1 MRHIAIETGEKKL
14 AERWWISGDFSAEVF
29 RNVRFGRIYS
39 YGVREGGCAIS
50 LFPSFFQC
58 HWQGNA
64 IQEAREIR
72 RWIFLSLPY
81 VSYFSF
87 LFPFL
92 LIRERRTLEPAKWDK
107 RLIRKLSLPFYF
119 FLEKNTFFLK
129 SLRQVFHVWK
139 M

>member
-1 MRHIAIETGEKKL
+1 MIFRQRYFGTFVSGGFIVMAYAKGSVPSPFFRPFFNATGKGTRFRKEEKY
-14 AERWWISGDFSAEVF
+14 DV
-29 RNVRFGRIYS
+29 
-39 YGVREGGCAIS
+39 
-50 LFPSFFQC
+50 
-58 HWQGNA
+58 
-64 IQEAREIR
+64 
-72 RWIFLSLPY
+72 WIFLSLPY

>member
-50 LFPSFFQC
+50 LFPFFFQC